1 VVPDRPLG
9 GGEHLGELGDARRAL
24 AQEEDD
30 LRPDDVRERAQLLG
44 VLDDENVVGFVVDEV

>member
-9 GGEHLGELGDARRAL
+9 GRERLGELGDARRPL

-30 LRPDDVRERAQLLG
+30 LRPNDVGERTELLR
-44 VLDDENVVGFVVDEV
+44 VLDDEDVLRVVVDEV